1 MRHAYF
7 AAGVRG
13 RGNAARC
20 SDGRSCR
27 PPPPYAKAVTLSGP
41 RFGFTSLSEGVVEML
56 RERQIEVTTPITQ
69 FGWQFEKQFYN
80 KDSGIAAVNEWVVLV
95 GGLDQG
101 VPLPSVSWLVGL
113 RTKEGTEFGVGPN
126 ITPAGVALAF
136 AAGVTI
142 RAGSLNV
149 PMNVAVVPSKSR
161 HARELSHRL
170 QYATVVQQVSR
181 PVHEA

>member
-1 MRHAYF
+1 MRHVCVALVF
-7 AAGVRG
+7 VSVAMPLGAQTVIT
-13 RGNAARC
+13 
-20 SDGRSCR
+20 
-27 PPPPYAKAVTLSGP
+27 PPPPFAKTVTLSGP
-41 RFGFTSLSEGVVEML
+41 RFGFTSLSEGVVEKL

-69 FGWQFEKQFYN
+69 FGWQFEKQFYS
-80 KDSGIAAVNEWVVLV
+80 KDSGIAAVNEWVVLL

-113 RTKEGTEFGVGPN
+113 RTREGTEFGVGPN

-149 PMNVAVVPSKSR
+149 PMNVAVVPSKAGTRISFLTGFNTR
-161 HARELSHRL
+161 R
-170 QYATVVQQVSR
+170 
-181 PVHEA
+181 